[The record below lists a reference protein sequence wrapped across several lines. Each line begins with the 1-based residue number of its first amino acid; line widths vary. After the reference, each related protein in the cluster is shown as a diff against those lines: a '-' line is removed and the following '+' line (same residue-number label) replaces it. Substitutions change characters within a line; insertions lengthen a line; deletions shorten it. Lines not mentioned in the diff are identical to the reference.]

1 MLVLSR
7 KVGEEIAIG
16 SDVRVV
22 VHRISGNRVTLGIEA
37 PSKIPILRGELEP
50 VTNSRLQPKAPR
62 PSLLLPDFTAKDDSS
77 YTDLPRS
84 PR

>member
-7 KVGEEIAIG
+7 KVGEEIVIG
-16 SDVRVV
+16 SNVRVV
-22 VHRISGNRVTLGIEA
+22 VHRISGNRVTIGIEA
-37 PSKIPILRGELEP
+37 PSEIPILRGELEP
-50 VTNSRLQPKAPR
+50 ATNSRLQPKAPKSS
-62 PSLLLPDFTAKDDSS
+62 PLLPDFTAKDDSS